1 MKKVSSKFYEFFCK
15 LFKKKEKL
23 NQLLKQELKEKLK
36 KKSDK
41 EMVKEA
47 CYRLSKK
54 TKYFTSNL
62 IYQHCES
69 GISIDKVYKCV
80 YKLKKKGFLVLQK
93 KEKGIQGIT
102 HINKY
107 KIKRQNEIQL

>member
-1 MKKVSSKFYEFFCK
+1 MKKVSIKFYEFFCK
-15 LFKKKEKL
+15 LFKKKEKS
-23 NQLLKQELKEKLK
+23 KEKTKEKLK
-36 KKSDK
+36 EKSDK
-41 EMVKEA
+41 QMVKEA

-54 TKYFTSNL
+54 QKYFTSNL
-62 IYQHCES
+62 IYQHCDS

-102 HINKY
+102 HVNKY

>member
-1 MKKVSSKFYEFFCK
+1 MKKVSSKFYEFLCK
-15 LFKKKEKL
+15 LFKKKEKS
-23 NQLLKQELKEKLK
+23 KEKSKEKLK
-36 KKSDK
+36 EKSDK

-54 TKYFTSNL
+54 QKYFTSNL
-62 IYQHCES
+62 IYQHCDS

-93 KEKGIQGIT
+93 KEKGIQTNLIS
-102 HINKY
+102 IRAIASNP
-107 KIKRQNEIQL
+107 

>member
-1 MKKVSSKFYEFFCK
+1 MKKVSSKFYEFLCK
-15 LFKKKEKL
+15 LFKKKEKS
-23 NQLLKQELKEKLK
+23 KEKSKEKLK
-36 KKSDK
+36 EKSDK

-54 TKYFTSNL
+54 QKYFTSNL
-62 IYQHCES
+62 IYQHCDS

>member
-1 MKKVSSKFYEFFCK
+1 MKKVSSKFYEFLCK
-15 LFKKKEKL
+15 LFKKKEKS
-23 NQLLKQELKEKLK
+23 KEKSKEKLK
-36 KKSDK
+36 EKSDK

-62 IYQHCES
+62 IYQHCDS

>member
-1 MKKVSSKFYEFFCK
+1 MKKVSSKFYEFLCK
-15 LFKKKEKL
+15 LFKKKEKS
-23 NQLLKQELKEKLK
+23 KEKSKEKLK
-36 KKSDK
+36 EKSDK

-47 CYRLSKK
+47 CYRLSIK
-54 TKYFTSNL
+54 TKYFTCNL
-62 IYQHCES
+62 IYQHCDS

>member
-1 MKKVSSKFYEFFCK
+1 MKKVNSKFYEFLCK
-15 LFKKKEKL
+15 LFKKKEKS
-23 NQLLKQELKEKLK
+23 KEKLK
-36 KKSDK
+36 EKSNK
-41 EMVKEA
+41 QMVKEA

-54 TKYFTSNL
+54 QKYFTSNL
-62 IYQHCES
+62 IHQHCDS

-80 YKLKKKGFLVLQK
+80 YKLKKKGFLVLKK

-102 HINKY
+102 NVNKY